1 MCHGPAFAII
11 DGIPNGLFGLSE
23 KSADVRFPW
32 KLAHSDLQRRRQGA
46 RGRIQC
52 PRDALR
58 QQICESGGFDAICAR
73 NLSWA
78 RLVPYFPPAMR
89 LLVTSAAGANAEA
102 YGLRFPMASIAES
115 AHRLAFRSPSSR
127 VESCEEPCLPS
138 SVPSWRFSAPA
149 AFPNR
154 APPPARPP
162 ARSARPLPR
171 STNAPP
177 SSLP

>member
-78 RLVPYFPPAMR
+78 RLVPYFLAAMR

-102 YGLRFPMASIAES
+102 YGLRFPMASIAQS

-127 VESCEEPCLPS
+127 VGSCEEPCLPS
-138 SVPSWRFSAPA
+138 SVPSWRSRPRAHRTTRPAPHGTA
-149 AFPNR
+149 AQ
-154 APPPARPP
+154 
-162 ARSARPLPR
+162 RSRRDADRV
-171 STNAPP
+171 
-177 SSLP
+177 